1 MFSPEDSRARIIG
14 AALERIARDGAAG
27 SSVRAIAADA
37 DVSAGLIL
45 HHFGSKDGLL
55 EACDAHVLRTVRDL
69 KTDAMAQGP
78 GLDLAALVA
87 GSARDAA
94 PMVRYLARRLV
105 EGGPA
110 VDGLV
115 DTMVADAHAYV
126 RLGIE
131 QGVIRPSAHE
141 EERTVLLTL
150 WSLGALTLHR
160 HAERLLGYSMLDG
173 PDGAVRWSRLGA
185 EVLVAGLLTQEVAA
199 SATSAPEE
207 TA

>member
-1 MFSPEDSRARIIG
+1 MFSDDDARSRIL
-14 AALERIARDGAAG
+14 AAACERISVGGIAGA
-27 SSVRAIAADA
+27 SVRGIAADA
-37 DVSAGLIL
+37 DVSPALVL

-55 EACDAHVLRTVRDL
+55 AACDAHVLATISDL
-69 KTDAMAQGP
+69 KTGAMAQGP
-78 GLDLAALVA
+78 GLDLAGLIAA
-87 GSARDAA
+87 SASDAVPA
-94 PMVRYLARRLV
+94 VRYLARRLV

-150 WSLGALTLHR
+150 WSLGALALHR

-173 PDGAVRWSRLGA
+173 PDGAMRWSQLGA
-185 EVLVAGLLTQEVAA
+185 EVLAAGLLTEEVAA
-199 SATSAPEE
+199 SATAGQEE
-207 TA
+207 DV